1 VSRHRLTEDAERD
14 LDEIVGFV
22 ALDSVAAAR
31 QVLQDLHSAMQ
42 QLAGMPRMGH
52 VRRELAEEDVRFWV
66 VHSYLIVYR
75 AYVEPI
81 EVVRV
86 VSGFRDLIELLR

>member
-1 VSRHRLTEDAERD
+1 VSRYRLTEDAERD

-22 ALDSVAAAR
+22 ALDSIAAAR
-31 QVLQDLHSAMQ
+31 QVLHDLHGAMQ
-42 QLAGMPRMGH
+42 RLAEMPRMGH
-52 VRRELAEEDVRFWV
+52 VRRELAEDDVRFWV

-75 AYVEPI
+75 AEVAPI

-86 VSGFRDLIELLR
+86 VSGYRDLVELLR